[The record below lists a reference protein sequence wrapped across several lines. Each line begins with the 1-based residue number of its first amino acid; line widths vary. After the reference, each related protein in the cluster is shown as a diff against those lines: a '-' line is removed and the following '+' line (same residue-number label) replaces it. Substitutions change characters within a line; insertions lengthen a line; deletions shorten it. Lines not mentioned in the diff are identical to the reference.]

1 MMQILRHIANPT
13 QDEHKALNFLE
24 RFGKS
29 MLVPCSLAFNLS
41 SVGMQLTSLTVGSLE
56 QGGHFGRA
64 VLSMCIHPLETM
76 AAAREKSP
84 MMRERADMIDID
96 MHKATTIFNQSK
108 LKKVQETFNLLG
120 YYMMKT
126 VDSFVATIDFTAAYE
141 KAIAEGR
148 NEAEAIAYAED
159 FVARTQGATR
169 AMDVST
175 VSLSPLGRMITPFFT
190 AVCAQQ
196 NVAAHDLFDADKN
209 AMQKAIATTLNLL
222 LPALMAGAIRFLLA
236 GGAGDDDDKKER
248 ARTAMIRELM
258 TQPVAGIPVLRDV
271 ADFMAGQIS
280 GRRGG
285 SVIEAGWVEAINDMA
300 GLIGDGVKAAGDGEW
315 QYTCY
320 IMADAVSRMTRTPL
334 VIIYNRQQRLLEN
347 LGINVPNIRKELK
360 GK

>member
-1 MMQILRHIANPT
+1 
-13 QDEHKALNFLE
+13 
-24 RFGKS
+24 
-29 MLVPCSLAFNLS
+29 
-41 SVGMQLTSLTVGSLE
+41 
-56 QGGHFGRA
+56 
-64 VLSMCIHPLETM
+64 MCIHPFETM

-141 KAIAEGR
+141 KAVAEGKD
-148 NEAEAIAYAED
+148 EAEAIAYAED

-169 AMDVST
+169 AMDTST

-196 NVAAHDLFDADKN
+196 NVVAHDLFDADKN
-209 AMQKAIATTLNLL
+209 AMQKAMATTLNLL
-222 LPALMAGAIRFLLA
+222 LPALMAGAIRFLFA
-236 GGAGDDDDKKER
+236 GGAGDDEDKKER
-248 ARTAMIRELM
+248 ARIAMIREIM
-258 TQPVAGIPVLRDV
+258 QQPVAGIPVLRDV
-271 ADFMAGQIS
+271 VDYAAGQMM
-280 GRRGG
+280 GRKGG
-285 SVIEAGWVEAINDMA
+285 SVIEAGWVEAINETA
-300 GLIGDGVKAAGDGEW
+300 NLIGEGVKAADEGAW

-320 IMADAVSRMTRTPL
+320 ITADAVSRMLRVPL
-334 VIIYNRQQRLLEN
+334 VVVYNRQQRLLEN
-347 LGINVPNIRKELK
+347 LGINVPNLKKELK